1 MTENDRDLVRQLKID
16 KHRKGRINNVSKMIG
31 PTQFD
36 LIKNMIKLGTDTES
50 EMSNEEN
57 EQ

>member
-1 MTENDRDLVRQLKID
+1 
-16 KHRKGRINNVSKMIG
+16 MIG